1 MLKRPIYKQSKY
13 YVMKIND
20 LQNLMKGQNIKQV
33 DIMKACD
40 LSKGTVSKIINGD
53 IQTVKVESII
63 KVAEYLKIPVAYYF
77 NDTSAASQVR
87 EQPTGYNELMSKYV
101 ERTDE
106 LNEKLKTENEQL
118 RHKLSEMESEKKGSK
133 CV

>member
-1 MLKRPIYKQSKY
+1 MENNKLHDYMQER
-13 YVMKIND
+13 KIS
-20 LQNLMKGQNIKQV
+20 LL
-33 DIMKACD
+33 D
-40 LSKGTVSKIINGD
+40 LSKMTGIPKSTINSIKSNDLKSVKIG
-53 IQTVKVESII
+53 QLLII
-63 KVAEYLKIPVAYYF
+63 SNALKLPITYF
-77 NDTSAASQVR
+77 LDTSAASEVR